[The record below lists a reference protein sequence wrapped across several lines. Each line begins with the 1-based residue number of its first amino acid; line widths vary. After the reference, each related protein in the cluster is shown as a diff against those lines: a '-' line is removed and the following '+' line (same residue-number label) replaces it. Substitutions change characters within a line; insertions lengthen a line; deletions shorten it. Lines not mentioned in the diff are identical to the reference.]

1 MHQETLSARA
11 STKIWGLSLAHF
23 VTDLYSP
30 VLTAILPLLVLN
42 FGYTYLLAGLLVTAY
57 NLTSSMAQPLIGWL
71 FDKRGRGI
79 HVSVSL
85 LISAFF
91 ISLIGL
97 TSVYPLILLFAI
109 LAALGHASF
118 HPSGLAQVGAE
129 CTDCNRGRLM
139 SYFVIGGNFG
149 YAIGP
154 LLAGMAIGWLGFGGL
169 ALFFLP
175 GFIMALLARRIIPS
189 MENPPAPPSG
199 ERAAGSGVI
208 PVTILVLGAALR
220 AWAIFASIAYIPPL
234 LIQRGLDLV
243 LATGLVTAMLLAGV
257 AGQVAGGVLSDRYGR
272 KEYSILG
279 MAMAIPFFLLFISTT
294 GLLSYLALLL
304 FGMTLWST
312 FAVTVAIAQEM
323 MPRNIGLA
331 SGLVLG
337 LAVGGGGIGVA
348 VTGALA
354 DATSLSSALVL
365 LPVPILAAIGCFL
378 ILPYPWR
385 TIGRK
390 RMRSA
395 GK

>member
-1 MHQETLSARA
+1 VHTETVSATDTGRVW
-11 STKIWGLSLAHF
+11 SLSLAHF

-57 NLTSSMAQPLIGWL
+57 NLTSSMTQPLIGWF
-71 FDKRGRGI
+71 FDKRGKGI

-85 LISAFF
+85 LISAIF

-97 TSVYPLILLFAI
+97 TSAYPLILLYAI

-139 SYFVIGGNFG
+139 SYFVIGGNLG
-149 YAIGP
+149 YAIAP
-154 LLAGMAIGWLGFGGL
+154 LLVGLAIGWLGLSGL
-169 ALFFLP
+169 VLFFLP
-175 GFIMALLARRIIPS
+175 GCTMAILARRMTPS
-189 MENPPAPPSG
+189 SKYAHQPTSDENGSLPS
-199 ERAAGSGVI
+199 VVPI
-208 PVTILVLGAALR
+208 VVLILGAALR
-220 AWAIFASIAYIPPL
+220 AWAIFAAISYIPPF
-234 LIQRGLDLV
+234 LIQRGIDLV
-243 LATGLVTAMLLAGV
+243 MATGLVTAMLLAGV
-257 AGQVAGGVLSDRYGR
+257 VGQVMGGVLSDRYGR

-279 MAMAIPFFLLFISTT
+279 MIISIPFFLLFISTE
-294 GLLSYLALLL
+294 GPLSYLALLL
-304 FGMTLWST
+304 FGFSLWST

-337 LAVGGGGIGVA
+337 LAVGGGGLGVA

-354 DATSLSSALVL
+354 DATSLNSALSL
-365 LPVPILAAIGCFL
+365 LPIPVVAAIVCFT

-385 TIGRK
+385 LL
-390 RMRSA
+390 
-395 GK
+395 GKKDEYA

>member
-1 MHQETLSARA
+1 VHEKTVSSST
-11 STKIWGLSLAHF
+11 STKVWGLSLAHF

-30 VLTAILPLLVLN
+30 VLTAILPLLVMN

-57 NLTSSMAQPLIGWL
+57 NLSSSMTQPLIGWL
-71 FDKRGRGI
+71 FDTRGRGI

-91 ISLIGL
+91 ISLIGI
-97 TSVYPLILLFAI
+97 TSFYPLILLFAI

-118 HPSGLAQVGAE
+118 HPSGLAQVGTE

-139 SYFVIGGNFG
+139 SYFVIGGNLG

-154 LLAGMAIGWLGFGGL
+154 VLVGLAIGWLGLNGL
-169 ALFFLP
+169 VLFFLP
-175 GFIMALLARRIIPS
+175 GSIMALLVRHILPSSEVPSAQPASEVRAVTRAIP
-189 MENPPAPPSG
+189 
-199 ERAAGSGVI
+199 I
-208 PVTILVLGAALR
+208 TILVLGASLR
-220 AWAIFASIAYIPPL
+220 AWAIFASISFVPAL
-234 LIQRGLDLV
+234 LIQRGIDLV
-243 LATGLVTAMLLAGV
+243 MATGLVTAMLLAGV
-257 AGQVAGGVLSDRYGR
+257 VGQVIGGALSDRYGR

-279 MAMAIPFFLLFISTT
+279 MILSIPFFLLFISTK
-294 GLLSYLALLL
+294 GPLSYLSLLL
-304 FGMTLWST
+304 FGLTLWST

-354 DATSLSSALVL
+354 DTTSLYGALSL
-365 LPVPILAAIGCFL
+365 LPLPILAAVVCFAV
-378 ILPYPWR
+378 LPYPWK
-385 TIGRK
+385 TL
-390 RMRSA
+390 RMLR
-395 GK
+395 G